1 MHIYCQL
8 QTFLS
13 QKYGDPLL
21 PCTISREEFKVILGA
36 VYADQQRHLAH
47 LAELAAKLEEEE
59 KKRQEAREAILEASR
74 AQQESAVEES
84 SIRVIIL
91 ICYRHAP
98 LRMVVIVFNMR
109 ILLSFVI
116 N

>member
-1 MHIYCQL
+1 M

-21 PCTISREEFKVILGA
+21 PCTISREEFEVILGA
-36 VYADQQRHLAH
+36 VHADQQRHLAH
-47 LAELAAKLEEEE
+47 LAELTAKLEEEE

-74 AQQESAVEES
+74 AQQETAVEES
-84 SIRVIIL
+84 SIRVNLL
-91 ICYRHAP
+91 IRYCNAK
-98 LRMVVIVFNMR
+98 MVVIVFDMR
-109 ILLSFVI
+109 ILVSFTL